1 MIAKRSMEGES
12 IINQQENNES
22 FEELVEDSNVLE
34 DTDQDENENTCQ
46 EQSES
51 AVVER
56 ETDTNRCD
64 QSTSESQPV
73 NDNDTSTAPDSAKEA
88 PTGFE
93 VHQQL
98 TTSGSKR
105 TQESLVQSSS
115 ETPNPKRAKSGYK
128 WKTQEELD
136 ELYTP

>member
-64 QSTSESQPV
+64 QSRYLVVGLSRR
-73 NDNDTSTAPDSAKEA
+73 NDRDT
-88 PTGFE
+88 
-93 VHQQL
+93 
-98 TTSGSKR
+98 
-105 TQESLVQSSS
+105 
-115 ETPNPKRAKSGYK
+115 
-128 WKTQEELD
+128 
-136 ELYTP
+136 